1 MFHALFCVKTLSETL
16 VPPPL
21 MTAGDGTRHDEST
34 TTPGLFLVGP
44 AVRHGELSF
53 CFVYKSRRA
62 LALTVTIQVS
72 KHTEN
77 RFIFAVNVLA
87 VSFWLVRNSSLPIL
101 LCIRT
106 CIFIRI
112 CSAKHTTRA
121 VEVDEDVRQ
130 SVCVCVCGKI
140 LPFSLFCL
148 SNRLPVSI
156 FALLSIHRGRDRVQ

>member
-1 MFHALFCVKTLSETL
+1 M
-16 VPPPL
+16 
-21 MTAGDGTRHDEST
+21 
-34 TTPGLFLVGP
+34 
-44 AVRHGELSF
+44 RHGELSF

-121 VEVDEDVRQ
+121 VEVDEGVRQ
-130 SVCVCVCGKI
+130 NVCVWKNFAVLVVLLIKPI
-140 LPFSLFCL
+140 A
-148 SNRLPVSI
+148 RLDLRI
-156 FALLSIHRGRDRVQ
+156 AIHPPGA